1 MFDSLPLPTQENTE
15 MHLCVGVFTVNGK
28 RAGFYGRICPYPR
41 IDANAKDIPI
51 LILKE

>member
-1 MFDSLPLPTQENTE
+1 MFKSMPLKTAENEE
-15 MHLCVGVFTVNGK
+15 MHLCIGAFTVNGK
-28 RAGFYGRICPYPR
+28 RAGFYGRISPYPR